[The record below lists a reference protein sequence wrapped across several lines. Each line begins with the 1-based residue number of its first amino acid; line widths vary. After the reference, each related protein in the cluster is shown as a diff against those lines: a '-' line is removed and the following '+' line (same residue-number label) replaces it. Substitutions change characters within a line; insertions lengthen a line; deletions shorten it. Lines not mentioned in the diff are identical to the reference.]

1 MYCFS
6 LLWNLPFRDLVFGLD
21 DPGLINYL
29 SGPDSFVDKTVLN
42 FGANRWRPISNLSYV
57 LAFEVAGFNYNQWW
71 LILNLVNAGISTL
84 ILKVVYDKTH
94 SKLCSIIAALLAL
107 TSRQTHYLATQAT
120 GLMEGIGIFLFILI
134 ISQIIKIYIHLERVE
149 KSDFFKLIAFSAT
162 LILVHERYQ
171 LIVPALIALVYFAKG
186 PTAFSKVKIVFL
198 ILSPV
203 FLVGLVKQLNQIPML
218 VGTGS
223 STELGFTINN
233 ARNFSAVFMSNSIG
247 INYGEPYL
255 FGASAFNQTPWV
267 FFISLLTS
275 AVLFSVIFNL
285 LIVKNQT
292 TLDSSKFMIFFTL
305 SALIFSGIML
315 PAISTIR
322 IEPRWILAG
331 SLCFYIVFSI
341 VLNQLKRVTGSL
353 FVYIGLL
360 FLTVNLVL
368 NHYYK
373 VNSSGTYFIASQI
386 ANREIVETFA
396 PVWNNSNVRE
406 FGIVIVDARENMDHN
421 APINLIVTANTG
433 YDSRLISTISS
444 FDELPAAPNV
454 GSIFSFDE
462 GAGKFILV
470 SQ

>member
-1 MYCFS
+1 
-6 LLWNLPFRDLVFGLD
+6 
-21 DPGLINYL
+21 
-29 SGPDSFVDKTVLN
+29 LN

-57 LAFEVAGFNYNQWW
+57 LAFEIAGFDYNQWW

-84 ILKVVYDKTH
+84 IYKVVYDTTH
-94 SKLCSIIAALLAL
+94 SKLISIIAGLLAL

-134 ISQIIKIYIHLERVE
+134 ISQIIKISIHLERVE
-149 KSDFFKLIAFSAT
+149 KNDFFKLIAFSAT

-186 PTAFSKVKIVFL
+186 PTAFSKVTIVFL
-198 ILSPV
+198 FLSPV

-223 STELGFTINN
+223 STELGFTIDN

-255 FGASAFNQTPWV
+255 FGASVFNQTPWI
-267 FFISLLTS
+267 FFTSMLASTILL
-275 AVLFSVIFNL
+275 AVIFNL
-285 LIVKNQT
+285 LIVQNQT
-292 TLDSSKFMIFFTL
+292 TIYSSKFVIFFTL
-305 SALIFSGIML
+305 SALILSGVML

-331 SLCFYIVFSI
+331 SICFYIVFSI
-341 VLNQLKRVTGSL
+341 GLNQLKRVVGGI
-353 FVYIGLL
+353 FIYVGLSIL
-360 FLTVNLVL
+360 AINLVL

-373 VNSSGTYFIASQI
+373 VNSSGTYFIASQM
-386 ANREIVETFA
+386 ANREIVETFS
-396 PVWNNSNVRE
+396 PVWNNSNVRD
-406 FGIVIVDARENMDHN
+406 FGIVIIDSRENMDHHY
-421 APINLIVTANTG
+421 INLIVTANTG
-433 YDSRLISTISS
+433 YDSRLISTIRS
-444 FDELPAAPNV
+444 FEELPAAANL

-462 GAGKFILV
+462 SAGKFILV